1 MNDVIS
7 PEVLL
12 NAYCEGFFPM
22 ADSVNGDINWY
33 QPKKRSVFI
42 LKDLKLPRSVNQIK
56 NKNIFKI
63 TFDKSFEKIIRS
75 CAKRDE
81 TWISEKIIKTY
92 CEMFELGFG
101 HSVEA
106 WKNGVIA
113 GGLYGISI
121 GGAFF
126 GESMFSNFS
135 GASKIALA
143 SLIKKLK
150 SQDYDFIDAQYM
162 TTHLKMLGA
171 IEISNAEYLNILKIT
186 IKKDCKFYDKNN
198 NTN

>member
-1 MNDVIS
+1 MVS
-7 PEVLL
+7 T
-12 NAYCEGFFPM
+12 
-22 ADSVNGDINWY
+22 
-33 QPKKRSVFI
+33 KKRSVFI

-121 GGAFF
+121 GGAFLV
-126 GESMFSNFS
+126 NRCLV
-135 GASKIALA
+135 ILA
-143 SLIKKLK
+143 ELQKL
-150 SQDYDFIDAQYM
+150 
-162 TTHLKMLGA
+162 LWLV
-171 IEISNAEYLNILKIT
+171 
-186 IKKDCKFYDKNN
+186 
-198 NTN
+198 